1 MAADDQ
7 KPAQPK
13 PAADAQPDK
22 PNPKADPQP
31 ADEKG
36 SDQKKPDD
44 DKPKKPSPFKNP
56 LVLLIGGAVLLIVL
70 IAGLLWWL
78 QARRWVNTDDAYIDT
93 RIVHLAPQVAG
104 SVSRIYVDD
113 NVEVQPGRALLDI
126 EPSSAHASLQQA
138 EGQVSQAGA
147 SVEQAQTQIAA
158 NGATYRQARADA
170 DAAAAQAAQAE
181 DDLRRYLTAQRIA
194 PGSVSQQQVDQARA
208 NARNL
213 EAQHRSAQEKAQNA
227 QAQIRSALAQVK
239 AAQAQQRALQGQAAQ
254 AQINLGNTRLY
265 APVAGHIANRSVA
278 LGDYLQPGQEV
289 MAIVPLNVWIT
300 ANFKETQLAN
310 MRVGQKVEVKID
322 SCPHAQFR
330 AHVDSIQRGAGQ
342 AFGILPAQ
350 NATGNFVKV
359 VQRVPVKIVF
369 DTLPRAC
376 PLGPGMSVRPK
387 VLVRP

>member
-7 KPAQPK
+7 KPVQPK
-13 PAADAQPDK
+13 PAPPPEGQPQQGQPQQGQAQQGQKPPD
-22 PNPKADPQP
+22 Q
-31 ADEKG
+31 
-36 SDQKKPDD
+36 
-44 DKPKKPSPFKNP
+44 KPKKPSPFKNP
-56 LVLLIGGAVLLIVL
+56 LVLLIGAAVLVVVI
-70 IAGLLWWL
+70 IAALLWWL

-93 RIVHLAPQVAG
+93 KIVHLAPQVAG
-104 SVSRIYVDD
+104 SVNHIYVGD
-113 NVEVQPGRALLDI
+113 NVLVQPGQVLLDI
-126 EPSSAHASLQQA
+126 EPSSARASLQQA
-138 EGQVSQAGA
+138 QGQVGQAGA

-158 NGATYRQARADA
+158 NTATWRQSRADA
-170 DAAAAQAAQAE
+170 DAAAAQAVQAE

-194 PGSVSQQQVDQARA
+194 AGSVSQQQVDQARA
-208 NARNL
+208 TARNL
-213 EAQHRSAQEKAQNA
+213 EAQRRSALEKAQNA
-227 QAQIRSALAQVK
+227 ADQIATAQAQLK
-239 AAQAQQRALQGQAAQ
+239 AAQQQQRALQGQAQQ
-254 AQINLGNTRLY
+254 AQINLGNTRLFS
-265 APVAGHIANRSVA
+265 PVAGHVANRTVA
-278 LGDYLQPGQEV
+278 LGDYVQPGQEV

-300 ANFKETQLAN
+300 ANYKETQLAN

-322 SCPHAQFR
+322 ACPHTKVR

-369 DTLPRAC
+369 DTLPRDC